1 MRNVIMYG
9 VDKLYGCVCK
19 LKEELDKIRIRE
31 MNANKYVIWKE
42 IALDEMELSV
52 RTYNCLKR
60 AGIRNAWDL
69 MNMSMSEL
77 KQVRNLGRKSLGEV
91 LSKMQELAIATDA
104 PSEKAEC
111 KLQSDEDAEEIPDMT
126 DDAEDYVPIGEEEE
140 EAEDSEDP
148 YEKLDTLIGL
158 KNVKKQVSRIAALA
172 RLKKDME
179 KENSGKKLNLNM
191 EFIGNPGTA
200 KTTVARI
207 MAEILYKEGITRQR
221 KLYEVGRADL
231 VGRYVGE
238 TAQKVTRVF
247 HESEGA
253 VLFIDEA
260 YSLVDDTEGSYG
272 DEAINTIVQE
282 MENRVGDTIVIFA
295 GYPERMEAFF
305 ERNPGLRSRVPFSI
319 AFDDYSSE
327 ELVQI
332 ASLEAEK
339 HGFVISEEAED
350 CLREGF
356 EKMADNLAAGN
367 GRICRNIV
375 EDAVMNY
382 AERIY
387 GKTEKNADAE
397 REIKKE
403 DIVIPEALTKKKKST
418 IGFAA

>member
-1 MRNVIMYG
+1 MRKVIMYG
-9 VDKLYGCVCK
+9 VDKLYGCVCR
-19 LKEELDKIRIRE
+19 LKEELDKMRIRE
-31 MNANKYVIWKE
+31 MNANKYAIWKE
-42 IALDEMELSV
+42 IQLDEMELSV
-52 RTYNCLKR
+52 RAYNCLKR
-60 AGIRNAWDL
+60 AGIHNAWEL

-77 KQVRNLGRKSLGEV
+77 KQVRNLGNKSLKEV
-91 LSKMQELAIATDA
+91 LSKMEELAVATGA

-111 KLQSDEDAEEIPDMT
+111 TPQSVEETEEISDLS
-126 DDAEDYVPIGEEEE
+126 DDADDFVPIGEEEE
-140 EAEDSEDP
+140 ETEDLGDP

-172 RLKKDME
+172 RLQKDME

-238 TAQKVTRVF
+238 TAQKVAGVF
-247 HESEGA
+247 YEAEGA

-260 YSLVDDTEGSYG
+260 YSLVDDREGSYG

-282 MENRVGDTIVIFA
+282 MENRVGDIIVIFA
-295 GYPERMEAFF
+295 GYPGRMEAFF

-319 AFDDYSSE
+319 SFDDYSSE

-332 ASLEAEK
+332 ASLEAGK
-339 HGFVISEEAED
+339 HGFTLSGEAED

-356 EKMADNLAAGN
+356 EKMADHLAAGN
-367 GRICRNIV
+367 GRICRNVV

-382 AERIY
+382 AERVY
-387 GKTEKNADAE
+387 GSAEKPADAE
-397 REIKKE
+397 RVITKE
-403 DIVIPEALTKKKKST
+403 DIVIPEALTKKKKTT